1 MSSTTL
7 PQTSR
12 GDFRQRFF
20 GRRKMTNIVVLTLSL
35 GAMAFGMVWL
45 LWILYSVL
53 QLGIGGLSLATFT
66 EMTPPPM
73 TDGGLLNAIY
83 GSVAMTFVGTL
94 LGTPLGIMAGVYLS
108 EYGANGW
115 LAKVTRFINDILLAA
130 PSIIIGLF
138 VYALIVANTKTFSG
152 WAGSIALALLVVP
165 VVVRTTEDMLRLVPG
180 SLREAAY
187 ALGTPKWKVISAVIL
202 RAARAGVLTGI
213 MLAVARITGETAPLL
228 FTALNNQFF
237 NAGLS
242 QPMANLPVTIY
253 NYAMS
258 PYSNWQ
264 SLAWAG
270 VLIITFGVLVIN
282 VTARIL
288 IRQKH

>member
-1 MSSTTL
+1 MSTTAL
-7 PQTSR
+7 HQSQKL
-12 GDFRQRFF
+12 DFRQRYFS
-20 GRRKMTNIVVLTLSL
+20 RRKTTNIVMLTLSL
-35 GAMAFGMVWL
+35 TAMAFGMIWL
-45 LWILYSVL
+45 IWILFSVL
-53 QLGIGGLSLATFT
+53 QLGIKGLSLATFT
-66 EMTPPPM
+66 QMTPPPM
-73 TDGGLLNAIY
+73 TEGGLLNAIY
-83 GSVAMTFVGTL
+83 GSVAMMVVGTA

-108 EYGANGW
+108 EYGSNGW

-138 VYALIVANTKTFSG
+138 VYALVVANTKTFSG

-187 ALGTPKWKVISAVIL
+187 ALGTPKWKVISSVIL

-213 MLAVARITGETAPLL
+213 MLAVARIAGETAPLL

-237 NAGLS
+237 TTGLS

-264 SLAWAG
+264 DLAWAG
-270 VLIITFGVLVIN
+270 VLIITFGVLIIN

>member
-1 MSSTTL
+1 MSTTTL
-7 PQTSR
+7 TRTP
-12 GDFRQRFF
+12 GNDFRQRYFS
-20 GRRKMTNIVVLTLSL
+20 RRKATNIVVLTLSL
-35 GAMAFGMVWL
+35 AAMAFGMVWL
-45 LWILYSVL
+45 IWILFSVL
-53 QLGIGGLSLATFT
+53 KLGIGGLNLATFT

-83 GSVAMTFVGTL
+83 GSVAMTFVGTA

-108 EYGANGW
+108 EYGGRGW
-115 LAKVTRFINDILLAA
+115 LARVTRFINDILLAA

-138 VYALIVANTKTFSG
+138 VYALVVANTKTFSG

-202 RAARAGVLTGI
+202 RSARAGVLTGI
-213 MLAVARITGETAPLL
+213 MLAVARIAGETAPLL

>member
-1 MSSTTL
+1 MSATTL
-7 PQTSR
+7 TQASKA
-12 GDFRQRFF
+12 DFRRRYF
-20 GRRKMTNIVVLTLSL
+20 GRRKTMNAVVLTLSL
-35 GAMAFGMVWL
+35 AAMAFGMVWL
-45 LWILYSVL
+45 IWILFSVL
-53 QLGIGGLSLATFT
+53 QLGVGGLSLATFT

-83 GSVAMTFVGTL
+83 GSVAMTAVGTA

-108 EYGANGW
+108 EYGNKGW
-115 LAKVTRFINDILLAA
+115 LATVTRFINDILLAA

-138 VYALIVANTKTFSG
+138 VYALVVAHTKTFSG

-187 ALGTPKWKVISAVIL
+187 ALGTPKWKVISSVIL
-202 RAARAGVLTGI
+202 RSARAGVLTGI
-213 MLAVARITGETAPLL
+213 MLAVARIAGETAPLL

-237 NAGLS
+237 NPGLS

-270 VLIITFGVLVIN
+270 VLIITFGVLIIN

>member
-1 MSSTTL
+1 MSATTL
-7 PQTSR
+7 PQTTRS
-12 GDFRQRFF
+12 DFRLRFF

-53 QLGIGGLSLATFT
+53 QLGIGGLGLATFT

-83 GSVAMTFVGTL
+83 GSVAMTLVGTL

-138 VYALIVANTKTFSG
+138 VYALIVANTRTFSG
-152 WAGSIALALLVVP
+152 WAGSISLALLVVP

>member
-1 MSSTTL
+1 MSATTL
-7 PQTSR
+7 PQTPRS
-12 GDFRQRFF
+12 DFRQRFF

-35 GAMAFGMVWL
+35 AAMAFGMIWL

-83 GSVAMTFVGTL
+83 GSVAMTLVGTL

>member
-1 MSSTTL
+1 MSATTL
-7 PQTSR
+7 PQTPRS
-12 GDFRQRFF
+12 DFRQRFF

-35 GAMAFGMVWL
+35 AAMAFGMIWL

-83 GSVAMTFVGTL
+83 GSLAMTLVGTL

>member
-1 MSSTTL
+1 MSTTAL
-7 PQTSR
+7 HQSQKL
-12 GDFRQRFF
+12 DFRQRYFS
-20 GRRKMTNIVVLTLSL
+20 RRKTTNIVVLTLSL
-35 GAMAFGMVWL
+35 TAMAFGMVWL
-45 LWILYSVL
+45 IWILFSVL
-53 QLGIGGLSLATFT
+53 QLGFKGLSLATFT
-66 EMTPPPM
+66 QMTPPPM

-83 GSVAMTFVGTL
+83 GSVAMTVVGTA

-108 EYGANGW
+108 EYGSKGW

-138 VYALIVANTKTFSG
+138 VYALVVANTKTFSG

-187 ALGTPKWKVISAVIL
+187 ALGTPKWKVISSVIL

-213 MLAVARITGETAPLL
+213 MLAVARIAGETAPLL

-237 NAGLS
+237 TTGLS

-264 SLAWAG
+264 DLAWAG
-270 VLIITFGVLVIN
+270 VLIITFGVLIIN

>member
-1 MSSTTL
+1 MSATTL
-7 PQTSR
+7 TQVSKV
-12 GDFRQRFF
+12 DFRRRYF
-20 GRRKMTNIVVLTLSL
+20 GRRKTMNAVVLTLSL
-35 GAMAFGMVWL
+35 AAMAFGMVWL
-45 LWILYSVL
+45 IWILFSVL
-53 QLGIGGLSLATFT
+53 QLGVGGLSLATFT

-83 GSVAMTFVGTL
+83 GSVAMTAVGTA

-108 EYGANGW
+108 EYGNKGW
-115 LAKVTRFINDILLAA
+115 LATVTRFINDILLAA

-138 VYALIVANTKTFSG
+138 VYALIVAHTKTFSG

-187 ALGTPKWKVISAVIL
+187 ALGTPKWKVISSVIL
-202 RAARAGVLTGI
+202 RSARAGVLTGI
-213 MLAVARITGETAPLL
+213 MLAVARIAGETAPLL

-237 NAGLS
+237 NPGLS

-270 VLIITFGVLVIN
+270 VLIITFGVLIIN

>member
-1 MSSTTL
+1 MSTTAL
-7 PQTSR
+7 NQSQKS
-12 GDFRQRFF
+12 DFRQRYFS
-20 GRRKMTNIVVLTLSL
+20 RRKTTNIVVLTLSL
-35 GAMAFGMVWL
+35 TAMAFGMIWL
-45 LWILYSVL
+45 VWILFSVL
-53 QLGIGGLSLATFT
+53 QLGIKGLSLATFT
-66 EMTPPPM
+66 QMTPPPM

-83 GSVAMTFVGTL
+83 GSVAMTVVGTA

-108 EYGANGW
+108 EYGKNGW
-115 LAKVTRFINDILLAA
+115 LAKITRFINDILLAA

-187 ALGTPKWKVISAVIL
+187 ALGTPKWKVISSVIL

-213 MLAVARITGETAPLL
+213 MLAVARIAGETAPLL

-237 NAGLS
+237 TAGLS

-264 SLAWAG
+264 DLAWAG
-270 VLIITFGVLVIN
+270 VLIITFGVLIIN

>member
-1 MSSTTL
+1 MSATTL
-7 PQTSR
+7 PQTTRS
-12 GDFRQRFF
+12 DFRLRFF

-53 QLGIGGLSLATFT
+53 QLGIGGLGLATFT

-83 GSVAMTFVGTL
+83 GSVAMTLVGTL

-138 VYALIVANTKTFSG
+138 VYALIVANTRTFSG

>member
-1 MSSTTL
+1 MSANAATRI
-7 PQTSR
+7 QTS
-12 GDFRQRFF
+12 DFRQRYFA
-20 GRRKMTNIVVLTLSL
+20 RRKATNIGVLTLSL
-35 GAMAFGMVWL
+35 AAMAFGMVWL
-45 LWILYSVL
+45 IWILFSVL

-83 GSVAMTFVGTL
+83 GSLAMTFVGTL

-108 EYGANGW
+108 EYGGRGW
-115 LAKVTRFINDILLAA
+115 LANVTRFINDILLAA

-138 VYALIVANTKTFSG
+138 VYALVVANTKTFSG

-202 RAARAGVLTGI
+202 RSARAGVLTGI
-213 MLAVARITGETAPLL
+213 MLAVARIAGETAPLL

-237 NAGLS
+237 NTGLS

>member
-1 MSSTTL
+1 
-7 PQTSR
+7 
-12 GDFRQRFF
+12 
-20 GRRKMTNIVVLTLSL
+20 MTNIVVLTLSL
-35 GAMAFGMVWL
+35 AAMAFGMIWL

-83 GSVAMTFVGTL
+83 GSVAMTLVGTL

>member
-1 MSSTTL
+1 MSATTL
-7 PQTSR
+7 TRTS
-12 GDFRQRFF
+12 GNDFRQRYFS
-20 GRRKMTNIVVLTLSL
+20 RRKATNIVVLTLSL
-35 GAMAFGMVWL
+35 VAMAFGMIWL
-45 LWILYSVL
+45 IWILFSVL
-53 QLGIGGLSLATFT
+53 QLGISGLSLATFT

-83 GSVAMTFVGTL
+83 GSLAMTFVGTL

-108 EYGANGW
+108 EYGGRGW
-115 LAKVTRFINDILLAA
+115 LANVTRFINDILLAA

-138 VYALIVANTKTFSG
+138 VYALVVANTKTFSG

-202 RAARAGVLTGI
+202 RSARAGVLTGI
-213 MLAVARITGETAPLL
+213 MLAVARIAGETAPLL

>member
-1 MSSTTL
+1 MSATTL
-7 PQTSR
+7 PQTPRS
-12 GDFRQRFF
+12 DFRQRFF

-35 GAMAFGMVWL
+35 AAMAFGMIWL

-83 GSVAMTFVGTL
+83 GSVAMTLVGTL

-213 MLAVARITGETAPLL
+213 MLSVARITGETAPLL

>member
-1 MSSTTL
+1 MSTTAL
-7 PQTSR
+7 HQSQKL
-12 GDFRQRFF
+12 DFRQRYFS
-20 GRRKMTNIVVLTLSL
+20 RRKTTNIVVLTLSL
-35 GAMAFGMVWL
+35 TAMAFGMIWL
-45 LWILYSVL
+45 IWILFSVL
-53 QLGIGGLSLATFT
+53 QLGIKGLSLATFT
-66 EMTPPPM
+66 QMTPPPM
-73 TDGGLLNAIY
+73 TEGGLLNAIY
-83 GSVAMTFVGTL
+83 GSVAMTVVGTA

-108 EYGANGW
+108 EYGSNGW

-138 VYALIVANTKTFSG
+138 VYALVVANTKTFSG

-187 ALGTPKWKVISAVIL
+187 ALGTPKWKVISSVIL

-213 MLAVARITGETAPLL
+213 MLAVARIAGETAPLL

-237 NAGLS
+237 TTGLS

-264 SLAWAG
+264 DLAWAG
-270 VLIITFGVLVIN
+270 VLIITFGVLIIN

>member
-1 MSSTTL
+1 MSTTAL
-7 PQTSR
+7 NQSQKS
-12 GDFRQRFF
+12 DFRQRYFS
-20 GRRKMTNIVVLTLSL
+20 RRKTTNIVVLTLSL
-35 GAMAFGMVWL
+35 TAMAFGMVWL
-45 LWILYSVL
+45 VWILLSVL
-53 QLGIGGLSLATFT
+53 QLGIKGLSLATFT
-66 EMTPPPM
+66 QMTPPPM

-83 GSVAMTFVGTL
+83 GSVAMTLVGTA

-108 EYGANGW
+108 EYGSNGW

-187 ALGTPKWKVISAVIL
+187 ALGTPKWKVISSVIL

-213 MLAVARITGETAPLL
+213 MLAVARIAGETAPLL

-237 NAGLS
+237 TTGLS

-264 SLAWAG
+264 DLAWAG
-270 VLIITFGVLVIN
+270 VLIITFGVLIIN

>member
-1 MSSTTL
+1 MNATTL
-7 PQTSR
+7 GQTAK
-12 GDFRQRFF
+12 GDFRQRYFA
-20 GRRKMTNIVVLTLSL
+20 RRKTTNIVVLTLSL
-35 GAMAFGMVWL
+35 VAMAFGMVWL
-45 LWILYSVL
+45 LWILFSVL
-53 QLGIGGLSLATFT
+53 QLGLSGLSVATFT
-66 EMTPPPM
+66 QMTPPPM
-73 TDGGLLNAIY
+73 TEGGLLNAIY
-83 GSVAMTFVGTL
+83 GSLAMTAVGTL

-108 EYGANGW
+108 EYGGRGW
-115 LAKVTRFINDILLAA
+115 LAQVTRFINDILLAA

-152 WAGSIALALLVVP
+152 WAGSVALALLVVP

-202 RAARAGVLTGI
+202 RSARAGVLTGI
-213 MLAVARITGETAPLL
+213 MLAVARIAGETAPLL

-237 NAGLS
+237 NMGLS